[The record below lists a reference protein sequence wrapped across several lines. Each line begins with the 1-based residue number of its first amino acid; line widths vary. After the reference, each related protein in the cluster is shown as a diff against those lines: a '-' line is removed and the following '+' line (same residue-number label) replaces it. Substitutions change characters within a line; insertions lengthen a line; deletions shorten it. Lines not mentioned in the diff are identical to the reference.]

1 MKKILIVTNPE
12 SSGINEVFNSVKAI
26 LDRRNAEYLL
36 LRYDGLEDL
45 DKDEKDFALSSDF
58 AIAIGGD
65 GTILSAGRLLIEK
78 EIPIF
83 GINTG
88 HLGYLASAEP
98 EEAELSVNKIFDGE
112 YSVEERVTLL
122 VTVDD
127 RSYYA
132 INEAVFHRGEQPR
145 LLKLNL
151 SVNGQEVDD
160 VRGDGLLISTPTG
173 STAYNLSAGGPV
185 ISPTAKSMAATP
197 VCPHSLSARPIVLGE
212 TDVATVSVSPT
223 GSDARLAIDGVSKG
237 IIPANKTVEVKLS
250 DKRLRIIR
258 ASEKSFYKTLMKKL
272 SEK

>member
-1 MKKILIVTNPE
+1 MKRILIVTNPE
-12 SSGINEVFNSVKAI
+12 SSGINDVLTSVKAI
-26 LDRRNAEYLL
+26 LDRRNAEYLS
-36 LRYDGLEDL
+36 LRYDRLEDL
-45 DKDEKDFALSSDF
+45 KKDEKDFALSSDL

-98 EEAELSVNKIFDGE
+98 EEAEFSVDKIFDGE
-112 YSVEERVTLL
+112 YSIEERVTLL
-122 VTVDD
+122 VTADD

-160 VRGDGLLISTPTG
+160 IRGDGLLISTPTG

-197 VCPHSLSARPIVLGE
+197 ICPHSLSARPIVLGE
-212 TDVATVSVSPT
+212 TDVASVTVSPT

-237 IIPANKTVEVKLS
+237 IIPINKTVEVKLS

-258 ASEKSFYKTLMKKL
+258 ASEKSFYKTLMQKL